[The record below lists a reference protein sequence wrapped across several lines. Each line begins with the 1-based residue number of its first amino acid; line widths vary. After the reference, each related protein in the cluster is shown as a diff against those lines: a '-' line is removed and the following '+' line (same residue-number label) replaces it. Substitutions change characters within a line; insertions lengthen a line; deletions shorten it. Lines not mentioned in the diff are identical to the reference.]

1 MKALIVDHHLD
12 LLDLVEYALSREGY
26 AVVAAPDGEQAL
38 QRWASDN
45 PDIVLLDTNL
55 PKIDGFEVCRRI
67 RAESS
72 TPVIMLTACH
82 EEDDIVRG
90 LQMGADDYVIK
101 PFSVKQLSARM
112 AAVLRRYK
120 SDSYQ
125 QPVSEV
131 RVGDLLLDLQ
141 SHQVIRAGKPVQ
153 LTRIEFCILY
163 MLALNQGRIIPYSRL
178 IDYAWGYYGKASSD
192 LLKSH
197 ISNIRKKVG
206 LRPEGTRGIKAA
218 FRVGYTLG
226 HLLISRSR

>member
-67 RAESS
+67 RAESN

-153 LTRIEFCILY
+153 LTRIEFRLLY
-163 MLALNQGRIIPYSRL
+163 ILALNEGRIIPYSHL
-178 IDYAWGYYGKASSD
+178 IEYAWGYYGEASSN
-192 LLKSH
+192 LLKAH
-197 ISNIRKKVG
+197 MSNIRKKIG
-206 LRPEGTRGIKAA
+206 LRPNGKRGIKSV
-218 FRVGYTLG
+218 FRVGYSLA
-226 HLLISRSR
+226 IS